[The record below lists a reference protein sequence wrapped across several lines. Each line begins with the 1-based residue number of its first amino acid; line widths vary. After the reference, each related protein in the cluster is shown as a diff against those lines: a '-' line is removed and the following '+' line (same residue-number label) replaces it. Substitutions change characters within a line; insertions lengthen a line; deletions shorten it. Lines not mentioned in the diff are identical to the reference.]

1 MILFFF
7 RFIPHM
13 PETYKTTL
21 IRIMGDDYPIKSDA
35 DSDYM
40 RKLARYVEDAIRN
53 VTSRIKLPPHLRP
66 EILASL
72 LIADDYFSEKERNAE
87 IERKLK
93 KLVSVLEKNV
103 EKELVE

>member
-1 MILFFF
+1 
-7 RFIPHM
+7 M

-21 IRIMGDDYPIKSDA
+21 IRIMGDNYPIKSDA

-66 EILASL
+66 EILAAL